1 MKSASISDIK
11 KELQTLSP
19 SEVMQYCM
27 RLAKYKKDN
36 KELLNYLLFEAH
48 DEVDFIKNMKQEID
62 LQFAEMNAS
71 NTYLAKKSLRKILR
85 ITNKHIKFSGHAQ
98 TAAELLIYFCASLKS
113 SGIPINTSTALSNL
127 YQMQLK
133 KINKIIETMHEDLQ
147 YDYRKDLEELN

>member
-147 YDYRKDLEELN
+147 YDYRKLLEELN